1 MPIVSSSQANGE
13 PRLCPRFNPLLPAKR
28 GALCQGGGIRESA
41 GQLGASSGGEEN
53 RLLMQSFDA
62 RSSPRTTRR
71 PQGSPFGPGAQGAGC
86 SPALQAGPGALL
98 ASRRSARI
106 ASPGELSPSFQ
117 YQATQ
122 QTYNCNEDGDN
133 KSDDSPSPKRRRLS
147 HSVLEIQS
155 ASPPQTPPMR
165 PWEITVNRRPP
176 SAPFN
181 QRRFSG
187 ERCNTPAHH
196 RRSFNHFTF
205 LPVCCSPPARRQWG
219 RRDRPLH
226 NPINQDE
233 NYHHPPYSQQ
243 LPIDENRSYNHT
255 NLSPRMLHPAA
266 HPPQQNPVMVDLH
279 EQMHQGT
286 VPVSYTVTTVTAHGF
301 PLHAG
306 QHIPGCNTQ
315 QVPAC
320 SVMFS
325 GQHYPVCCV
334 PPPLIHACTMQHLP
348 VSYQA
353 FPPLISS
360 EHFILHP
367 PHLPPH
373 QHPHLPPLGQFVP
386 IQPQHPRL
394 PLQRIENEVEMR
406 GDQHPVGGFTYPPSH
421 HPPAMPTSVPLQYL
435 PHDPLHQELPF
446 GVPYPH
452 VMPRRMTGQRYR
464 LQQPLPPPPPYYPS
478 FLPYF
483 LSMLPVPPA
492 VGPAISVELEVEDV
506 EVENYEALLNLA
518 ERLGEAKP
526 RGLTKADIEQLPSYR
541 FNPENHQSE
550 QTLCVVCFS
559 DFETRQL
566 LRVLPCN
573 HEFHAKCVDKW
584 LKTNR
589 TCPICR
595 ADASEVHRDLE

>member
-1 MPIVSSSQANGE
+1 MPRMSGAQPNRE
-13 PRLCPRFNPLLPAKR
+13 PRLRSRFTTMLSIKR
-28 GALCQGGGIRESA
+28 GARCQGRSILAGRQEASDDEQTHLPMETLDGGA
-41 GQLGASSGGEEN
+41 G
-53 RLLMQSFDA
+53 
-62 RSSPRTTRR
+62 RR
-71 PQGSPFGPGAQGAGC
+71 PQNSAPSTRC
-86 SPALQAGPGALL
+86 SPGPL
-98 ASRRSARI
+98 RRSTRLS
-106 ASPGELSPSFQ
+106 SPGELNGSFH
-117 YQATQ
+117 YQPNHE
-122 QTYNCNEDGDN
+122 TYNCNEGGDDQ
-133 KSDDSPSPKRRRLS
+133 SDESPSPKRRRLS

-155 ASPPQTPPMR
+155 ASPLPTPPMR

-196 RRSFNHFTF
+196 RRSFSLFTF

-233 NYHHPPYSQQ
+233 SYHPPYLQQ
-243 LPIDENRSYNHT
+243 MPIDENRSYNHT

-348 VSYQA
+348 VSYQT

-373 QHPHLPPLGQFVP
+373 QHPHLPPLSQFVP

-394 PLQRIENEVEMR
+394 
-406 GDQHPVGGFTYPPSH
+406 
-421 HPPAMPTSVPLQYL
+421 
-435 PHDPLHQELPF
+435 
-446 GVPYPH
+446 PYPH

-559 DFETRQL
+559 DFESRQL